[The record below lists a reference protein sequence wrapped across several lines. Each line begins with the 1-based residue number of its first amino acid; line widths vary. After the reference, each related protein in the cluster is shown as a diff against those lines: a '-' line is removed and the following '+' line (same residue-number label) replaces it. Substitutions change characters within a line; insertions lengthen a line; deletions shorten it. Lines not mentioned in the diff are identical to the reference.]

1 MSRLVPSFLPMT
13 ARHTASTRNTAPEPR
28 QFVSREVAAQ
38 RWDVSVF
45 TIRRMIAD
53 GHITGYR
60 LPGGRHIRVDLAE
73 VDAAFRPMPNAK
85 TTA

>member
-1 MSRLVPSFLPMT
+1 MT
-13 ARHTASTRNTAPEPR
+13 ARRSTTTKNAPEPR

-38 RWDVSVF
+38 RWDVSIF

-73 VDAAFRPMPNAK
+73 VDAAFRPIP
-85 TTA
+85 TAGSH